1 MSASTTQAKTIISKG
16 REGWE
21 AKTIIGM
28 GAKNRLLVI
37 HTYKCSGG
45 MVNTFCIFT
54 DMGDGGM
61 SCELFGDYS
70 KRTTYKGTRCTEK
83 TVRDLH
89 AQALSV
95 SDLHMRDAA
104 EFYAK
109 KDAAKDVTFLHSEN
123 VELGGFSDPM
133 HY

>member
-1 MSASTTQAKTIISKG
+1 MTASTTQASTRVFKG

-28 GAKNRLLVI
+28 GMNNRLLVI
-37 HTYKCSGG
+37 STHKTTGG
-45 MVNTFCIFT
+45 MVNTFAIFT

-70 KRTTYKGTRCTEK
+70 KRTVCKGTRCTEK

-104 EFYAK
+104 DFYAK
-109 KDAAKDVTFLHSEN
+109 KDAAKDVTFLHSEP